1 MITKSEQ
8 FRLSR
13 SDDGLLA
20 GSATAM
26 SASSPSAAAASPSS
40 GALSPPYVEILEQP
54 ASHQMRFR
62 YECESQVGGRSDVYR
77 DEI

>member
-26 SASSPSAAAASPSS
+26 SAAAAAASPSS
-40 GALSPPYVEILEQP
+40 GDLSPPYVEILEQP